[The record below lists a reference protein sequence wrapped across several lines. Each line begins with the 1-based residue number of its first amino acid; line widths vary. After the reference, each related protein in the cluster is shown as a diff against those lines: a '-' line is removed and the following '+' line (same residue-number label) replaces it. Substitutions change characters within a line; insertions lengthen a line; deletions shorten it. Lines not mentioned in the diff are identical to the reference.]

1 MKRHPEPGGGGEEK
15 RLRQT
20 EPDHSFGIPDYGM
33 PHHGMPVYGM
43 PHHGMPVY
51 GMPHHGMQPHG
62 MPHHGMP
69 VYGMPHH
76 GMPVYGMPH
85 HGMPVYGMPHH
96 GMPHHGMP
104 HHGMPVYGMP
114 HHGMH
119 PHGMHQMPASSS
131 SEISASSAAEMAASS
146 SSAISAS
153 SPAEM
158 SASSSSAMSA
168 SCPAEMPAS
177 SSSAME
183 SPKLDMFAQIVLSET
198 QKKKE
203 TFCIYSNDSRATYP
217 VSQGVVL
224 KKEGD
229 FWTVKLTK
237 PMFDDRHFYLK
248 EGSIVKYHKTFFKE
262 GEMTS
267 AQLKNYRE
275 KMKKKLS
282 PSSVVK
288 IPPTQEETDLMNYL
302 QYTTEYPVED
312 KFVFNSDKSFLEKGE
327 RVWVTFRVKDD
338 SDENTFEMWYAGN
351 VVKVFAHNLTVVF
364 DDGERKV
371 INTKTRK
378 WIPAPIGI
386 KK

>member
-51 GMPHHGMQPHG
+51 GMPHHGMQP
-62 MPHHGMP
+62 
-69 VYGMPHH
+69 
-76 GMPVYGMPH
+76 
-85 HGMPVYGMPHH
+85 
-96 GMPHHGMP
+96 HGMP

-198 QKKKE
+198 QKKKKE